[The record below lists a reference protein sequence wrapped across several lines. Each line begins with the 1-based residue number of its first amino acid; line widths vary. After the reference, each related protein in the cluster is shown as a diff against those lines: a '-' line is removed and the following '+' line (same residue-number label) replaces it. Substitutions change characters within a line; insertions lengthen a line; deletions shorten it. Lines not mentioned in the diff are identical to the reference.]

1 VYAETN
7 YMKNLDILV
16 VYRMNNILKI
26 RFDARIKEGLIRR
39 DTLYKPTMSSPNAY
53 KAYNNLY
60 FISFVLINNQDLNKA
75 IGMELNNQER
85 QLVFLNV
92 REFNSYIKY
101 LKGREDLPKITQEER
116 DEPGGIIEKNIN
128 YLLQLF
134 FGNKASFYLGDKEY
148 TIQSYEWDRVFNYVN
163 QSAEIKLRFLLTEG
177 KDSGFMQSVGVSCAQ
192 KWDSIKADY
201 AFLMGFKADP
211 NKSKEENEKAKQE
224 WKDTYAM
231 KEIDAPYTMQPT
243 MRKKSPD
250 YLRSKSKLYTPT
262 STDSATVQ
270 AAKIQAQTRLAVE
283 KMKAE
288 ERKRERLYE
297 QKKQEEAKKKE
308 KEQQEKITNEI
319 NDAKA
324 KQQKISQ
331 TLKEYNE
338 KKTFIDDK
346 MKSYKAEQD
355 RKIKSAKTKKE
366 TKSLQGNLNKKMA
379 LIDNLDNKMRSLKS
393 VQNLDPTRDYEKI
406 NNTEINNKYQKAKSL
421 LDDLVKK
428 PWGDFDKKRQP
439 PRSVKN
445 KPPKSGG
452 YKKRTLKR
460 KI

>member
-1 VYAETN
+1 MQAYLAPKRGPCKKG
-7 YMKNLDILV
+7 YKKNKTTK
-16 VYRMNNILKI
+16 MC
-26 RFDARIKEGLIRR
+26 
-39 DTLYKPTMSSPNAY
+39 
-53 KAYNNLY
+53 
-60 FISFVLINNQDLNKA
+60 
-75 IGMELNNQER
+75 
-85 QLVFLNV
+85 
-92 REFNSYIKY
+92 
-101 LKGREDLPKITQEER
+101 
-116 DEPGGIIEKNIN
+116 EP
-128 YLLQLF
+128 
-134 FGNKASFYLGDKEY
+134 
-148 TIQSYEWDRVFNYVN
+148 
-163 QSAEIKLRFLLTEG
+163 
-177 KDSGFMQSVGVSCAQ
+177 
-192 KWDSIKADY
+192 
-201 AFLMGFKADP
+201 
-211 NKSKEENEKAKQE
+211 KEENEKAKQE
-224 WKDTYAM
+224 WKDTYSM

-243 MRKKSPD
+243 TRNNNPD

-262 STDSATVQ
+262 SSDSATVQ

-308 KEQQEKITNEI
+308 KEQREKITNEI

-338 KKTFIDDK
+338 KKTIIDDK
-346 MKSYKAEQD
+346 MKLYEAEQN
-355 RKIKSAKTKKE
+355 RKIQSAKTKKE
-366 TKSLQGNLNKKMA
+366 TKSHQGNLNKKMA

-421 LDDLVKK
+421 LDDLDDAKK
-428 PWGDFDKKRQP
+428 PWGDFDKKRLP
-439 PRSVKN
+439 SRSVKN
-445 KPPKSGG
+445 KPTKSGG

>member
-1 VYAETN
+1 
-7 YMKNLDILV
+7 
-16 VYRMNNILKI
+16 MNNILKI

-39 DTLYKPTMSSPNAY
+39 DTLYKPMMSSPNAY

-101 LKGREDLPKITQEER
+101 LKGRDNLPKITQEER
-116 DEPGGIIEKNIN
+116 DEPGGIIEQNIT

-148 TIQSYEWDRVFNYVN
+148 TIQSYEWDRVFNYAN
-163 QSAEIKLRFLLTEG
+163 QNAEIKIRFLLTEG
-177 KDSGFMQSVGVSCAQ
+177 KDTGFMQSVGVSCAQ
-192 KWDSIKADY
+192 KWDSIKADF
-201 AFLMGFKADP
+201 AFLTGFKTDP
-211 NKSKEENEKAKQE
+211 SKSKEENEKAKQE
-224 WKDTYAM
+224 WKNTYAM
-231 KEIDAPYTMQPT
+231 KEVDAPYTMQPT
-243 MRKKSPD
+243 IRNNNPD

-288 ERKRERLYE
+288 ERKKERLYE
-297 QKKQEEAKKKE
+297 QKKREEEEKKE
-308 KEQQEKITNEI
+308 KAKQEKITKEI
-319 NDAKA
+319 NDAKE

-331 TLKEYNE
+331 TLKEYND
-338 KKTFIDDK
+338 KMKFIDNK
-346 MKSYKAEQD
+346 MKSYAAEQ
-355 RKIKSAKTKKE
+355 KSKMTNAKTQKE
-366 TKSLQGNLNKKMA
+366 TKSLQGNLNKKKA
-379 LIDNLDNKMRSLKS
+379 LIDNLENKMRALEY

-406 NNTEINNKYQKAKSL
+406 NNTEISTKHQKAKSL
-421 LDDLVKK
+421 LDDLAKK

-439 PRSVKN
+439 SRSAKN
-445 KPPKSGG
+445 KPPNSGG